1 MMLLSDGLQN
11 GDDLLPLNLAYRTT
25 LQALN
30 RHFFVRKKRWL
41 QRAAAAHSIE
51 VLLKKGLA
59 LCAGGRGAWGD
70 AIVQLGSQDLRD

>member
-30 RHFFVRKKRWL
+30 RHFFVRKKDGCSAS
-41 QRAAAAHSIE
+41 QRRHIP
-51 VLLKKGLA
+51 LKFF
-59 LCAGGRGAWGD
+59 
-70 AIVQLGSQDLRD
+70 

>member
-41 QRAAAAHSIE
+41 QRAAAHSIE

-59 LCAGGRGAWGD
+59 LCAGGRGGEML
-70 AIVQLGSQDLRD
+70 VQLGSQDLRD